1 MGIFL
6 AVLFS
11 LVTFGGVWYDS
22 SGLYIDIGSTVFYHQ
37 RLFVWWKGQLA
48 HCGIWY
54 IFQRRTGKYDEKKVC
69 RAMGAFCTICGVML
83 CLLAYLGSQA
93 EQGQMAEAQLLP
105 FGIVFLVVLLA
116 ALAGVVRYIR
126 KAGRK

>member
-1 MGIFL
+1 MVEKVVGSL
-6 AVLFS
+6 RDLVHLPEKNGQNMMKRKCAGQWVFS
-11 LVTFGGVWYDS
+11 VP
-22 SGLYIDIGSTVFYHQ
+22 
-37 RLFVWWKGQLA
+37 
-48 HCGIWY
+48 
-54 IFQRRTGKYDEKKVC
+54 
-69 RAMGAFCTICGVML
+69 ICGVML

-116 ALAGVVRYIR
+116 ALAGVARYIR